1 MTENKKRK
9 NQNTKEI
16 LGRSFDLYKKFLDNP
31 SKKNL
36 DAFMELAENYKESF
50 IEDTPE
56 FLSTSSKDLNA
67 FIQVKVDDRVSLDDV
82 YQRKINTFDRKI
94 KKWEGSGRPLKD
106 KQILNRLMGHYSEQ
120 LRKPIQNSNSIR
132 RDKELSV
139 APHRVKFHKGKGPLK
154 LFSNYVNVPQ
164 KILKAYRLNINQ
176 DLNFLEFRIAK
187 YRYVNESD
195 ENTGNQWVRPFPRRW
210 YMEDNE
216 HEGRIAWYED
226 RGEIQPL
233 FRKFLQW
240 KPTELLGKNTEDF
253 LKENDNKSV
262 NFYNSDHLSSI
273 RRHEIFH
280 DFCLNEDEFLKFVDE
295 QNGYKF
301 LFCESIQNRSPDQI
315 LRNKEARWIDICFYN
330 DSNLTIRSFTDDK
343 EFMPRCRDYWNPHAQ
358 KAFPWVMTNE
368 MPKLPYSIIRFFSEE
383 LEKDFLENA
392 SNENGMSK
400 KDQIYDLYKNPPEEV
415 GTDLSIEEIA
425 FSLRLDPAYT
435 EDVLEEILNEKEEN
449 NN

>member
-1 MTENKKRK
+1 MSENKKRK

-36 DAFMELAENYKESF
+36 DAFMELAENYKEAF

-56 FLSTSSKDLNA
+56 FLSTSSKDLHT
-67 FIQVKVDDRVSLDDV
+67 FIQVKVDEQISLDDV
-82 YQRKINTFDRKI
+82 YQRKIKTFDRQI
-94 KKWEGSGRPLKD
+94 KKWEGSGRPLKN
-106 KQILNRLMGHYSEQ
+106 KQILNRLMGHYAEQ
-120 LRKPIQNSNSIR
+120 LRAPIQNSNSIR
-132 RDKELSV
+132 RDQELSV
-139 APHRVKFHKGKGPLK
+139 APHRVKFYKGKGPLK

-164 KILKAYRLNINQ
+164 NILKAYRLGIAE
-176 DLNFLEFRIAK
+176 DISFLEFRIAK

-210 YMEDNE
+210 YMEENE

-226 RGEIQPL
+226 RAEIQPL
-233 FRKFLQW
+233 FREFLQW
-240 KPTELLGKNTEDF
+240 NPTELLGKKTEDF
-253 LKENDNKSV
+253 LEENDNKSV
-262 NFYNSDHLSSI
+262 NFYNSNDLSSI

-280 DFCLNEDEFLKFVDE
+280 DYCLNEDEFVKFIDD

-301 LFCESIQNRSPDQI
+301 LFCESLQNRSPDQI
-315 LRNKEARWIDICFYN
+315 LRNKEVRWIDICFYN
-330 DSNLTIRSFTDDK
+330 DSHLTIRSFTNDQ
-343 EFMPRCRDYWNPHAQ
+343 EFMPRCRDYIQAE
-358 KAFPWVMTNE
+358 KAIPWVMTNE
-368 MPKLPYSIIRFFSEE
+368 MPKLPYSIIKFFSEE
-383 LEKDFLENA
+383 LEKDFLENTL
-392 SNENGMSK
+392 NENEMSK

-415 GTDLSIEEIA
+415 GADLSIEEIA

-435 EDVLEEILNEKEEN
+435 EDVLSEILKEKEEN